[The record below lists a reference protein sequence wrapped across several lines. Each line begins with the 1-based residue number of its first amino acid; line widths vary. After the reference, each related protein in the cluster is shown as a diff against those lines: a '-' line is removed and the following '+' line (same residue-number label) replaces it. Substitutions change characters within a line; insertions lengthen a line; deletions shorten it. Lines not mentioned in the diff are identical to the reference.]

1 MGNKQISV
9 AILAIALI
17 NTVQS
22 IRFVDNAEI
31 IDRSIDNSDAP
42 NGYITFTQ
50 KQSGV
55 NSGP

>member
-50 KQSGV
+50 K
-55 NSGP
+55 